1 MQFGE
6 RRFSSRRKHVA
17 EIGDVFPCFQDF
29 KDKLEKYQDEN
40 YRIYCI
46 LLLTQQK
53 LTVARARK
61 KQPKRRFCR
70 AMLCISGSAAC
81 RHAVYGTALHP
92 TSIYDVEAREV
103 KLDFALSV
111 CLQCL
116 WGRVCV
122 CVCASNVG
130 GVGRNRDSEPISGL
144 TACVNAATARCCKR
158 GRRWT
163 VEHGQRVA
171 SYDTSLVV
179 SGGVDCGRRR
189 RNIYD
194 KKPQL
199 TPKTTEQ
206 RI

>member
-46 LLLTQQK
+46 LLLTQ
-53 LTVARARK
+53 RK

-81 RHAVYGTALHP
+81 RHAVYGTARHT
-92 TSIYDVEAREV
+92 TSIYDVEDREV

-116 WGRVCV
+116 
-122 CVCASNVG
+122 
-130 GVGRNRDSEPISGL
+130 
-144 TACVNAATARCCKR
+144 
-158 GRRWT
+158 
-163 VEHGQRVA
+163 
-171 SYDTSLVV
+171 
-179 SGGVDCGRRR
+179 
-189 RNIYD
+189 
-194 KKPQL
+194 
-199 TPKTTEQ
+199 
-206 RI
+206 